1 MSGCHTEPR
10 AKWYNSAG
18 NEGGDRSCESLG
30 GRFLLGAP
38 AVDGVKLTVRPL
50 SPLEIG
56 SIAGAVVILIG
67 AGLFAYLKLLRKK
80 DPAELERLRR
90 LSLGRTG
97 RIVAGEVTGL
107 IEPEGESTA
116 FLLIY
121 RYDVAGVT
129 YEVSQDVSMMP
140 AVASQ
145 APHLVGK
152 GISVKYDM
160 KHPTNSIVICEEWS
174 GIGGISAGGL
184 EGESALAAS
193 AEATEQS

>member
-1 MSGCHTEPR
+1 M
-10 AKWYNSAG
+10 K
-18 NEGGDRSCESLG
+18 
-30 GRFLLGAP
+30 
-38 AVDGVKLTVRPL
+38 PL

-56 SIAGAVVILIG
+56 LVAGAVLVLIG

-80 DPAELERLRR
+80 DPAELERQRR
-90 LSLGRTG
+90 LWMGRTG

-107 IEPEGESTA
+107 IEPEGENTS
-116 FLLIY
+116 LLLVY
-121 RYDVAGVT
+121 RYDIAGVT

-160 KHPTNSIVICEEWS
+160 KHPSNSIAICEEWS
-174 GIGGISAGGL
+174 GIRGIGAGEAAGG
-184 EGESALAAS
+184 SALPTS
-193 AEATEQS
+193 AEAAEKP

>member
-1 MSGCHTEPR
+1 M
-10 AKWYNSAG
+10 
-18 NEGGDRSCESLG
+18 RS
-30 GRFLLGAP
+30 
-38 AVDGVKLTVRPL
+38 L

-56 SIAGAVVILIG
+56 LIAGVVVILIG
-67 AGLFAYLKLLRKK
+67 ASLFAYLKLLRKK

-90 LSLGRTG
+90 LSLGRMG
-97 RIVAGEVTGL
+97 RIVAGEATGL

-116 FLLIY
+116 LLLVY
-121 RYDVAGVT
+121 RYDIAGVT

-145 APHLVGK
+145 VPHLVGK

-174 GIGGISAGGL
+174 GIRGITAGGA

-193 AEATEQS
+193 AKATEKR